1 MTENTTTTGGAEAES
16 EGENELGPA
25 AESETEIVS
34 ADDDSATEFV
44 PAGPANEE
52 AALLPE
58 ELIEIDDDGA
68 DEEDVVGSGAVSGG
82 FGFAGLALAIVS
94 LTTSW
99 TSDVVVSHSQDSES
113 AHATTQLTFQQQLD
127 SAVDGWHTQ
136 AWWGLAFAVG
146 AVLFGAGSLL
156 SPSILLSGRAPGWAK
171 AGATAAV
178 IVGLVGVLL
187 AILTLTGVIG
197 ANITAPPTTSTTG

>member
-1 MTENTTTTGGAEAES
+1 MTENTTTTGES
-16 EGENELGPA
+16 EIKPE

-34 ADDDSATEFV
+34 V
-44 PAGPANEE
+44 GPANEE
-52 AALLPE
+52 LTPLPE
-58 ELIEIDDDGA
+58 ELIEIDDDSA

-99 TSDVVVSHSQDSES
+99 TADVAVSHSQYNEE
-113 AHATTQLTFQQQLD
+113 AHASGGQLTAQQSLAMWQN
-127 SAVDGWHTQ
+127 GWHIE
-136 AWWGLAFAVG
+136 AWWALAFALG

-171 AGATAAV
+171 AASTAAI
-178 IVGLVGVLL
+178 IVGLVGALL
-187 AILTLTGVIG
+187 AILTITNVIG
-197 ANITAPPTTSTTG
+197 GTITAPPATTS